1 MKLTFKKAVPVLA
14 LSLAVQA
21 AYAGN
26 ITDINV
32 SVLPDQRRVIKVKF
46 DKDITKPSGFIYTT
60 PSRIALDFAGTK
72 IQLPQKQLS
81 YNDSL
86 LNHIIAADDNERAR
100 ISLSLSKEGQYDTE
114 VKGDE
119 VWVYVSESSGSSAP
133 PVAAESKK
141 GSKAGKG
148 KKDSQAMAQADSG
161 SNDMPAPNDSFSGHA
176 PLNVNFVTAPNKTG
190 VVQYSSAYDGQPQ
203 VKVLSDRIVVTL
215 KNYPLSA
222 ADQKNLDVSSFST
235 PVRNVAVRRVGN
247 DTQITVRNSGKWDH
261 RVRTSNGRNEIR
273 ISPSLSSVLGESGF
287 KPKSTQQ
294 SFSGKRISLDFQ
306 NIDVRTILQILSKE
320 SGLNIVASDAVQGKM
335 TLSLKDVPW
344 DQALALVLDTYDLD
358 KAQQGN
364 IIRIAP
370 REELQKRIQEE
381 LKSLQER
388 EKYEPLISRTFQLKY
403 KNVEEFRDIL
413 KLGSGDGK
421 GGNSMLSGRGNA
433 MIDPATNTLIVTDV
447 PKVVKKFEAL
457 IAELDVAARQVM
469 VEARIVEAAEG
480 VSRDLGIRFGY
491 ARRGATAIGNNL
503 DAAINNRN
511 AALGSANTT
520 LLNPNVNLPASAA
533 VNTISLVRSVASGA
547 LGLELSAME
556 TDNRSKTISSPR
568 VLTQDGK
575 EAEIV
580 QGLEIPYQT
589 RTENGY
595 QTAFKQAALTLKVT
609 PRITPDSKV
618 ILDVLVSKNDV
629 DRSLRNI
636 NGEPAIAKREVK
648 TQAMIEDGG
657 TLVVGGVYQEV
668 FDNTVSK
675 VPLLGDLPVVG
686 NLFKS
691 RGRNH
696 SRNELLFF
704 ITPRIMGGES
714 NVMRY

>member
-46 DKDITKPSGFIYTT
+46 DRDVTKPSGFIYTT

-119 VWVYVSESSGSSAP
+119 VWVYVSESTGSSAP
-133 PVAAESKK
+133 AAPAPSVR
-141 GSKAGKG
+141 KG
-148 KKDSQAMAQADSG
+148 KQRGKQAAQADETFADNTSAAPA
-161 SNDMPAPNDSFSGHA
+161 NDAFGGAA
-176 PLNVNFVTAPNKTG
+176 PLNVNFVTGPNKTG
-190 VVQYSSAYDGQPQ
+190 IVQYSSAYDGQPQ
-203 VKVLSDRIVVTL
+203 VKILSDRMVITL
-215 KNYPLSA
+215 KNYPLA
-222 ADQKNLDVSSFST
+222 ASDQKNLDVSAFST
-235 PVRNVAVRRVGN
+235 PVRNVLVRRLGN
-247 DTQITVRNSGKWDH
+247 DTQITIRNQGKWDH
-261 RVRTSNGRNEIR
+261 RVRQAHGRNEVR
-273 ISPSLSSVLGESGF
+273 ISPALSASLGEAGF
-287 KPKSTQQ
+287 KPKNTKKN
-294 SFSGKRISLDFQ
+294 FSGKRISLDFQ
-306 NIDVRTILQILSKE
+306 NIDVRTILQILAKE
-320 SGLNIVASDAVQGKM
+320 SGMNIVASDQVQGKM

-344 DQALALVLDTYDLD
+344 DQALDLVLDTYDLD
-358 KAQQGN
+358 KAQNGN

-370 REELQKRIQEE
+370 REELEKRVQQILKDEQE
-381 LKSLQER
+381 K
-388 EKYEPLISRTFQLKY
+388 EKHEPLVSRTFQLKY

-421 GGNSMLSGRGNA
+421 GGGNMLSERGNA

-447 PKVVKKFEAL
+447 AKVVKKFDAL

-480 VSRDLGIRFGY
+480 VSRDLGVKFGY
-491 ARRGATAIGNNL
+491 ARRGATAIGSTL
-503 DAAINNRN
+503 DAGINNRN
-511 AALGSANTT
+511 AALGAVNTT
-520 LLNPNVNLPASAA
+520 LLNPNVNLPASAS

-589 RTENGY
+589 HTGTGY

-668 FDNTVSK
+668 FDHTVSK
-675 VPLLGDLPVVG
+675 VPVLGDLPVVG